1 LTIIKRRSGYGV
13 RVWDRVRRRK
23 RWVGTYRTLKEARQA
38 EANATLRP
46 TRGKPVTVGDWANM
60 WLSDYARPAASTQLT
75 YRYAAQQISE
85 ELGGLLLGEIDRPMA
100 RKLAKTWPRGTMRV
114 SRTMFGDAMRDGL
127 IDFNPFSELRLET
140 PKGRK
145 DLDALTES
153 EIHRLADI
161 AARVHDDYGEEARAI
176 VLTLAYVGLRPGE
189 LCALRRNDL
198 DVDARELTIRYSLDG
213 SGREKAPKNGKPR
226 VVTVPPPAL
235 DGMSQVSA
243 RPGSSYLFH
252 TPRGHRFSK
261 GSLAYVWRPIGVAW
275 SEQDDRRITPYH
287 LRHACATL
295 LLERGLTPADAAT
308 QLGHQDGGRLV
319 QTLYGHPD
327 EARAR
332 ERLKMAFGSEGSPR
346 SGRTV
351 AGGGAEC

>member
-1 LTIIKRRSGYGV
+1 VTIIKRRGGYGV
-13 RVWDRVRRRK
+13 RVWDRATSRK
-23 RWVGTYRTLKEARQA
+23 RWIGTYRTLQEARQA

-46 TRGKPVTVGDWANM
+46 IRGKPVTIGEWASM

-85 ELGGLLLGEIDRPMA
+85 ELGSLLLGEIDRPMA

-145 DLDALTES
+145 DLDALTEW

-161 AARVHDDYGEEARAI
+161 ASRVHGDYGDEACAV

-189 LCALRRNDL
+189 LCALRRDDL
-198 DVDARELTIRYSLDG
+198 DVGARELTIRYSLDG
-213 SGREKAPKNGKPR
+213 SGREKLPKNGKPR
-226 VVTVPPPAL
+226 LVTVPPPAL
-235 DGMSQVSA
+235 DGMSRIPERS
-243 RPGSSYLFH
+243 GSSYMFH
-252 TPRGHRFSK
+252 TPRGHRLSK
-261 GSLAYVWRPIGVAW
+261 GSLAYVWRPIAIAW
-275 SEQDDRRITPYH
+275 SEQDNRRITPYH

-332 ERLKMAFGSEGSPR
+332 ERLKMAFGSEGSQQ
-346 SGRTV
+346 SGQPV
-351 AGGGAEC
+351 AGGGAG